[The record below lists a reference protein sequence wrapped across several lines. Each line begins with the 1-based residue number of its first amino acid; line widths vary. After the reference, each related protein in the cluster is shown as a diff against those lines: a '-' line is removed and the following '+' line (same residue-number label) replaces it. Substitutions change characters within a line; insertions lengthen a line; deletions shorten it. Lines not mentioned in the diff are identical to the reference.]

1 MLHPIVFEE
10 SSKLLI
16 AVTVDEYEHYNQFAY
31 REGTSAEA
39 AWASAMD
46 ESQDPVPFIID

>member
-1 MLHPIVFEE
+1 MMTLHPIVFEE

-31 REGTSAEA
+31 REGTSAA
-39 AWASAMD
+39 SAWAAAMD
-46 ESQDPVPFIID
+46 DA